1 LKDWSIE
8 IQGKTVTGS
17 MYDLLAGPQ
26 PTDVPPATLPALFY
40 PIPLGVWL
48 PWQVQAASD
57 DALFPDAWTFDV
69 DQSYTPL
76 KDGTAQ
82 ANVIATGKLPVNDFS
97 PGVGSPSIGTIAQST
112 TGGSIPGG
120 VTIRVTVCAMDTN
133 GLATPPAAIALV
145 VVPAGT
151 DTNSITLGEIVWP
164 RIGNLASYNV
174 FASTSDSDIGQ
185 IAAAA
190 GTLTGGAGNVYT
202 PNSIT
207 LTALEPDAWGLPN
220 SNVAKVR
227 IKVKLHRHAGDTGT
241 AVTAVNDPTLITS
254 QELIDTSG
262 SPVNWTGR
270 VVSVIGRP
278 NASTPFASFNITS
291 WDPTT
296 GEMGLDR
303 DCSTDNYIAV
313 GDAITIRSQDSSL
326 GATAAVV
333 TTVTDPFYENVTN
346 SYGGLAVNAEGGN
359 LIRVIAGTGQ
369 GQTPAKITGNTST
382 SITFQP
388 GLLMDETS
396 IWIVETPGWAFTQ
409 DSNAIDNSDPTK
421 ASSLTI
427 PTANFIE
434 QPILIEGFTV
444 DVNGNESDEGDGPI
458 REDWI
463 YGEVG
468 ALSGAMSLSIFGTL
482 AIGSNLAPPAF
493 YLTNVTLSQGVTVLV
508 TGAPTGANL
517 VFEIYAGST
526 PLFTVALGNAL
537 TVLAGQTIGS
547 VAGTPTIPEDT
558 AVIVNIVQV
567 GTTFPGANA
576 TLQFS

>member
-1 LKDWSIE
+1 VAFNLLIPHNAAKRSF
-8 IQGKTVTGS
+8 GVMGS
-17 MYDLLAGPQ
+17 KRA
-26 PTDVPPATLPALFY
+26 VVVAR
-40 PIPLGVWL
+40 W
-48 PWQVQAASD
+48 WRD
-57 DALFPDAWTFDV
+57 DAILVGFPF
-69 DQSYTPL
+69 
-76 KDGTAQ
+76 GR
-82 ANVIATGKLPVNDFS
+82 
-97 PGVGSPSIGTIAQST
+97 IGGRIGFLEGFPAAR
-112 TGGSIPGG
+112 GFF
-120 VTIRVTVCAMDTN
+120 VAD

-145 VVPAGT
+145 MVPAGT
-151 DTNSITLGEIVWP
+151 NTNTITLGEIVWP
-164 RIGNLASYNV
+164 SVGDLASYNV
-174 FASTSDSDIGQ
+174 FASTIDSDIGQ
-185 IAAAA
+185 V
-190 GTLTGGAGNVYT
+190 GAGALTNAGSNVYT
-202 PNSIT
+202 PGSIT
-207 LTALEPDAWGLPN
+207 LTALEPNAWGLPN
-220 SNVAKVR
+220 PNVAKVR

-254 QELIDTSG
+254 QELIDLSG
-262 SPVNWTGR
+262 SPVDWTGR

-291 WDPTT
+291 WDATT

-303 DCSTDNYIAV
+303 DCSTGGYIMA
-313 GDAITIRSQDSSL
+313 GDAITIRSQDLSL

-346 SYGGLAVNAEGGN
+346 AYGGLAVNVEIGN
-359 LIRVIAGTGQ
+359 LIRVIGGTGA
-369 GQTPAKITGNTST
+369 GQTPAKITANTST
-382 SITFQP
+382 SVTFQP

-396 IWIVETPGWAFTQ
+396 KWIIETPGWAFQQ
-409 DSNAIDNSDPTK
+409 DSNAIDNPDPTK
-421 ASSLTI
+421 ATSLTI

-444 DVNGNESDEGDGPI
+444 DVNGNESDEGDGPV

-468 ALSGAMSLSIFGTL
+468 ALSGALSLSIFGTL

-508 TGAPTGANL
+508 TSAPTGADL
-517 VFEIYAGST
+517 VFEIYAGAT

-537 TVLAGQTIGS
+537 TVAAGQTIGS